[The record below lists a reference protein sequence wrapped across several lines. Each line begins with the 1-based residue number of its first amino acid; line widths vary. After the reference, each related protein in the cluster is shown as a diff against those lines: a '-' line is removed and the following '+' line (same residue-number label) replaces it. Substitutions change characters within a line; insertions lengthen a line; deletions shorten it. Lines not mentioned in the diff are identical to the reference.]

1 MRVPPA
7 ARAAVASLAAAP
19 TEPVVMAVTGGIGT
33 GKSATLAAVRAAL
46 AAAGVPVTP
55 RPPRPGEE
63 PGQAVVV
70 DDAHLLDDDALQQ
83 LTALVLDR
91 TCTVV
96 VAAEPLA
103 HRPALR
109 TLVTAVQRES
119 PVLALSALTAAE
131 IADAAA
137 TILGTEPSPELIRTL
152 TTATGGLPLL
162 ITAALSEPGTDP
174 VALARRAE
182 HALTERLRWCDD
194 AVLDA
199 VVVLSLSG
207 ELGAA
212 DLAAAMRI
220 EVPDAVALVDRA
232 RASGL
237 PGPSFPDTF
246 LQRVHH
252 CAAHS
257 VGAARHRQL
266 ETTLLTTQLDAASLS
281 AELALQLAEHGLQ
294 DARLAR
300 TLTDLAGRPDTT
312 PARAARLFRA
322 ARSAGGAHVSAAL
335 ADALATSGDLVTA
348 GRLAEELLGS
358 DDRDERLAAVR
369 IGAAVAAHNGA
380 MVQAADLYR
389 WLGPQPDPVV
399 AANGILAGFATGDL
413 ELARSAFGGPA
424 QGPPTSASR
433 AARCLGD
440 GVLASVDQPYLEVM
454 SVLGR
459 ALGVDA
465 DRMPIGVDSAAA
477 VAALAALHG
486 GDPVRARSVLA
497 RALHGGD
504 GSAGHEL
511 SGSAHSHVYSHRH
524 RLLQGWLRMQD
535 GQLRAAGTDAR
546 AVLSAPDG
554 RLPRRDA
561 LWAHALNT
569 AIARRAGDSG
579 ALHTHWHA
587 AMEVLVECSVDVF
600 SALPVGEL
608 WVAAVLLRRQ
618 DRVEHPVREV
628 FTALESLGNPALW
641 SVPLQWAGVH
651 AGILANT
658 PDAVAPYG
666 QALTAAAA
674 ESTYARALAT
684 AGRTW
689 LRVLAQRVD
698 TDDVT
703 AAARKLCQF
712 GLTWEATRLASQA
725 ALHSPDARVSGAMLQ
740 LARDLKHT
748 IAADES
754 ALSER
759 PSAGTRRGEVV
770 RPATPTL
777 SDREREVAEL
787 LLLGRPYRDIG
798 SQLLISAKTVEHHV
812 ARIRRR
818 LGAESRSEMLSML
831 RALLDTAPA
840 GSDPT

>member
-46 AAAGVPVTP
+46 GAGGVAVTP

-63 PGQAVVV
+63 PGQAIVV
-70 DDAHLLDDDALQQ
+70 DDAHLLDDEALHQ
-83 LTALVLDR
+83 LTAVVLDR
-91 TCTVV
+91 SGTVV
-96 VAAEPLA
+96 VAAEPLT

-109 TLVTAVQRES
+109 ALLTAMQRER
-119 PVLALSALTAAE
+119 PALVLSALTAPE
-131 IADAAA
+131 ITEAVA
-137 TILGTEPSPELIRTL
+137 TILGSEPSPELVRAL
-152 TTATGGLPLL
+152 TTATAGLPLL
-162 ITAALSEPGTDP
+162 IAAALGEFGTDP
-174 VALARRAE
+174 AALARRAE
-182 HALTERLRWCDD
+182 HALTERLRWYDD

-199 VVVLSLSG
+199 VAVLSLSD
-207 ELGAA
+207 ELAAA
-212 DLAAAMRI
+212 DLAAALRI
-220 EVPDAVALVDRA
+220 DATDAGVLVDQA

-237 PGPSFPDTF
+237 LDPSPHSTF
-246 LQRVHH
+246 RQRVHR
-252 CAAHS
+252 CAVHS
-257 VGAARHRQL
+257 IGATRHREL
-266 ETTLLTTQLDAASLS
+266 ETSLLTTQLEAASLS

-294 DARLAR
+294 DDRLAR
-300 TLTDLAGRPDTT
+300 TLTDLAGRPDTA

-322 ARSAGGAHVSAAL
+322 ARSAGGTHVSAAL
-335 ADALATSGDLVTA
+335 ADALAASGDLVTA
-348 GRLAEELLGS
+348 GRLAEEMLDSEG
-358 DDRDERLAAVR
+358 RDERCAAVR
-369 IGAAVAAHNGA
+369 IAGAVTAHDGV
-380 MVQAADLYR
+380 MEQAADLYR

-399 AANGILAGFATGDL
+399 AASGVLAGVAVGDL
-413 ELARSAFGGPA
+413 ELARSALGGSP
-424 QGPPTSASR
+424 QRPPTSASR
-433 AARCLGD
+433 SARCLAD
-440 GVLASVDQPYLEVM
+440 GVLASVDQPYLQVM

-459 ALGVDA
+459 SLGVDA

-477 VAALAALHG
+477 VAALAAMHG

-497 RALHGGD
+497 RALHRGD
-504 GSAGHEL
+504 SPAGREVGGSA
-511 SGSAHSHVYSHRH
+511 YTHRY

-546 AVLSAPDG
+546 TVLSAPGG
-554 RLPRRDA
+554 RLLRRDA

-600 SALPVGEL
+600 SVLPVGEL

-618 DRVEHPVREV
+618 DRVEHPVREA
-628 FTALESLGNPALW
+628 FAALESLGGPALW

-658 PDAVAPYG
+658 PEAVAPYG
-666 QALTAAAA
+666 QALTAAAG
-674 ESTYARALAT
+674 ESAYARALAT

-703 AAARKLCQF
+703 AAARTLCQF

-759 PSAGTRRGEVV
+759 RPVGAGRTEGP
-770 RPATPTL
+770 RPAAATL

-831 RALLDTAPA
+831 RALLDTTPA
-840 GSDPT
+840 GPDPT

>member
-96 VAAEPLA
+96 VAAEPLTR
-103 HRPALR
+103 RPALSA
-109 TLVTAVQRES
+109 LVTAVQRER
-119 PVLALSALTAAE
+119 PVLTLSALTAAE
-131 IADAAA
+131 ITDAAA
-137 TILGTEPSPELIRTL
+137 TILGAEPSPELIR
-152 TTATGGLPLL
+152 GLPLL
-162 ITAALSEPGTDP
+162 ITAALGESGTDS

-182 HALTERLRWCDD
+182 HALTERLRWYDD
-194 AVLDA
+194 AVLDGM
-199 VVVLSLSG
+199 VVLSLSG

-220 EVPDAVALVDRA
+220 EVPEAVALVDRA

-322 ARSAGGAHVSAAL
+322 ARSAGGTDVSAAL

-358 DDRDERLAAVR
+358 DDRDERVAAVR
-369 IGAAVAAHNGA
+369 IGAAVAAHSGA

-486 GDPVRARSVLA
+486 GDPVRARSVP
-497 RALHGGD
+497 
-504 GSAGHEL
+504 
-511 SGSAHSHVYSHRH
+511 
-524 RLLQGWLRMQD
+524 
-535 GQLRAAGTDAR
+535 AGTVPQAMS
-546 AVLSAPDG
+546 SA
-554 RLPRRDA
+554 A
-561 LWAHALNT
+561 
-569 AIARRAGDSG
+569 
-579 ALHTHWHA
+579 
-587 AMEVLVECSVDVF
+587 
-600 SALPVGEL
+600 
-608 WVAAVLLRRQ
+608 
-618 DRVEHPVREV
+618 
-628 FTALESLGNPALW
+628 
-641 SVPLQWAGVH
+641 
-651 AGILANT
+651 
-658 PDAVAPYG
+658 
-666 QALTAAAA
+666 ALTAT
-674 ESTYARALAT
+674 STAT
-684 AGRTW
+684 GIGCCRGGCGCRT
-689 LRVLAQRVD
+689 
-698 TDDVT
+698 
-703 AAARKLCQF
+703 
-712 GLTWEATRLASQA
+712 
-725 ALHSPDARVSGAMLQ
+725 VSCAPP
-740 LARDLKHT
+740 APT
-748 IAADES
+748 
-754 ALSER
+754 
-759 PSAGTRRGEVV
+759 PV
-770 RPATPTL
+770 RC
-777 SDREREVAEL
+777 
-787 LLLGRPYRDIG
+787 
-798 SQLLISAKTVEHHV
+798 
-812 ARIRRR
+812 
-818 LGAESRSEMLSML
+818 
-831 RALLDTAPA
+831 
-840 GSDPT
+840 